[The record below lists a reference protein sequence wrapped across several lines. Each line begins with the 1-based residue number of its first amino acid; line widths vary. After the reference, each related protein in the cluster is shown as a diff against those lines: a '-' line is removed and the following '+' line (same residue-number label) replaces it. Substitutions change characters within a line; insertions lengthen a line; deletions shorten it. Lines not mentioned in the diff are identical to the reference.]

1 MTAAAPA
8 STPAFGAT
16 GGFSFGAS
24 SAAAT
29 TAPAATFS
37 FGEAPSSNPAAPP
50 AASKGVSFGAASSA
64 AATTATLA
72 TTAAPA
78 APSTSL
84 SFGAPAP
91 ATNTTTAANTT
102 TAPPNTTAGALT
114 ATTTTQTEITAP
126 STIKGQVIG
135 DIINE
140 WTMELEKRSR
150 AFVKHA
156 EELAKWD
163 TSILENRQA
172 LIQLEEELKRVL
184 AGQDALERRLQMVEA
199 HQKGIHEA
207 LNGMSTEAERLY
219 KEEQG
224 LADDQAME
232 RDALYERTSRLGTT
246 LSQIGEQLG
255 EAIQDVN
262 SVNIASGEAADT
274 SVSKLVR
281 ILNNQLNSL
290 VQLESKTGELQ
301 ALVNN
306 RSL

>member
-1 MTAAAPA
+1 M
-8 STPAFGAT
+8 
-16 GGFSFGAS
+16 
-24 SAAAT
+24 
-29 TAPAATFS
+29 
-37 FGEAPSSNPAAPP
+37 
-50 AASKGVSFGAASSA
+50 
-64 AATTATLA
+64 
-72 TTAAPA
+72 
-78 APSTSL
+78 
-84 SFGAPAP
+84 
-91 ATNTTTAANTT
+91 
-102 TAPPNTTAGALT
+102 
-114 ATTTTQTEITAP
+114 
-126 STIKGQVIG
+126 IG